1 MRSRFSDLREVGFRV
16 IPVHPAVTWNAPIL
30 PLHKE
35 KMVLIYEDV
44 VLQLD
49 AVVLLKLHLPPFYGE
64 GAIYCPRR
72 LRKKD
77 LVAQLGLQIP
87 CHRTGSECVCYVNSI
102 ELTNGADA
110 EVEDGDVIWCFRA
123 SPDMGHEIETFIGRL
138 SL

>member
-1 MRSRFSDLREVGFRV
+1 
-16 IPVHPAVTWNAPIL
+16 
-30 PLHKE
+30 
-35 KMVLIYEDV
+35 MVLIYEDV

-49 AVVLLKLHLPPFYGE
+49 AVVFLRLHLPPFYGE

-102 ELTNGADA
+102 EPHEWSRCGSRGWGCHLVPSCLSRYGA
-110 EVEDGDVIWCFRA
+110 
-123 SPDMGHEIETFIGRL
+123 
-138 SL
+138 